1 MESKRR
7 QGLSQLL
14 KAVIGYWIEYYYS
27 HSVTSVTFMVGSQRV
42 MITEDGDGF
51 YLIKYK
57 WLSTPVHDTDIFDS
71 LNLYEA
77 MLKGMD

>member
-14 KAVIGYWIEYYYS
+14 KAVIGYWTKYYYS
-27 HSVTSVTFMVGSQRV
+27 HSTTAVTFMVGSQKV
-42 MITEDGDGF
+42 IITEDGDGF

-57 WLSTPVHDTDIFDS
+57 QLTTPVHYTNIFDS
-71 LNLYEA
+71 LNVYEA
-77 MLKGMD
+77 MLKGMG